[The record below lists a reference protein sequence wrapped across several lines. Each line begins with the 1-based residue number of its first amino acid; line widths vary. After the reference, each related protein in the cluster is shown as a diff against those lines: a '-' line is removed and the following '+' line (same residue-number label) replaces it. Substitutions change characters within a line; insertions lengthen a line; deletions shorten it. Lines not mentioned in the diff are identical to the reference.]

1 MITILKK
8 SKKGRQFKMK
18 DMGVIQGSA
27 AQAIPLI
34 VGKDTVYEH
43 TNIVK
48 IEKDRDGKPI
58 DNLFEF
64 NEIQYEKDEYI
75 KLMAERNDDLE
86 NQLTKTQL
94 ALVEIYEGME
104 V

>member
-1 MITILKK
+1 
-8 SKKGRQFKMK
+8 
-18 DMGVIQGSA
+18 MGVIQGSE
-27 AQAIPLI
+27 AQAVPLI
-34 VGKDTVYEH
+34 VGKDTVYVH
-43 TNIVK
+43 TNIAK
-48 IEKDRDGKPI
+48 IEKDRDGKLI